1 MSEML
6 LNKFEKEKRVLE
18 LHNQGKTIRD
28 IAKEVHMS
36 FRDISKIIKSYE
48 KKQMAEAL
56 KEKQSKNDSSNIQ
69 KKPSK
74 STQAFKLFREGKN
87 LLMLQLN

>member
-56 KEKQSKNDSSNIQ
+56 KEKQSFS
-69 KKPSK
+69 
-74 STQAFKLFREGKN
+74 
-87 LLMLQLN
+87 